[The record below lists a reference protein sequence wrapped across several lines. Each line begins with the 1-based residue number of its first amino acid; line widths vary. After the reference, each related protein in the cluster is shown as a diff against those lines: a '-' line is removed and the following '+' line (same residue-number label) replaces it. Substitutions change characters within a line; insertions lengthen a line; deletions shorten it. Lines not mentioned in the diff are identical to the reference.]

1 MRRLRGEA
9 LRYLVV
15 GGTNTLLDFAL
26 FALFAN
32 VLSIY
37 PPLANVLSTAI
48 VVVISFFLNHRFVFR
63 SEHSRRRTAIQFV
76 AITLFN
82 GWVVQ
87 AGIIALIVH
96 FVTPGSIGWPDW
108 LINLGAKV
116 VGTAFSMTLNFL
128 GYRLIFSRRRP
139 ETPDDASAEAP
150 RP

>member
-1 MRRLRGEA
+1 MNRFRGEA
-9 LRYLVV
+9 LRYLLV
-15 GGTNTLLDFAL
+15 GGTNTLLDFLL

-32 VLSIY
+32 VLGLY
-37 PPLANVLSTAI
+37 APLANVCSTAI

-63 SEHSRRRTAIQFV
+63 SEHSRWRTAIQFV

-96 FVTPGSIGWPDW
+96 FATPASTGWPEW

-116 VGTAFSMTLNFL
+116 VGTAFSMVLNFL
-128 GYRLIFSRRRP
+128 GYRFIFTRRRRGAVP
-139 ETPDDASAEAP
+139 EPDEDADA
-150 RP
+150 

>member
-1 MRRLRGEA
+1 MRRLRWQA

-15 GGTNTLLDFAL
+15 GSANTLLDFLL

-32 VLSIY
+32 MLTIY

-48 VVVISFFLNHRFVFR
+48 VVVVSFFLNHRFVFQSQR
-63 SEHSRRRTAIQFV
+63 SRRRTAIQFV
-76 AITLFN
+76 VVTLFN

-87 AGIIALIVH
+87 AGIIAIIVH
-96 FVTPGSIGWPDW
+96 FVTPASTGWPDW

-116 VGTAFSMTLNFL
+116 VGTAFSMTLNFI

-139 ETPDDASAEAP
+139 GPDEGTLARTPPA
-150 RP
+150 